1 MKRILSI
8 TMVLTILVCSAVP
21 ADSGSVVESKTAT
34 VSSADVSSSALA
46 ADVKRSMYAIKVF
59 TGRLQGELVKAMRAG
74 GPVKAIEVC
83 NTRAGEIAAEVSA
96 KQHFTMK
103 RVSLKN
109 RNPDNAANEWQ
120 RAVLKE
126 FELRQQKGEPILD
139 ITYADIVETD
149 TGKQFRFMKAIPAG
163 RICMKCHGTKIE
175 PAVQAELDKHYPDD
189 KAHGYRVGDLRGA
202 FVVIRDMAR

>member
-8 TMVLTILVCSAVP
+8 TMVLTILACSAVP
-21 ADSGSVVESKTAT
+21 ADSGTVVESKTAT

-59 TGRLQGELVKAMRAG
+59 TGRLQGELVKAMREG

-109 RNPDNAANEWQ
+109 RNPDNAANDWQ

-149 TGKQFRFMKAIPAG
+149 TGKQFRL
-163 RICMKCHGTKIE
+163 CHGTKIK

>member
-1 MKRILSI
+1 
-8 TMVLTILVCSAVP
+8 MVLSVLVCSGVP
-21 ADSGSVVESKTAT
+21 ADCGAAVESKTAA
-34 VSSADVSSSALA
+34 VSPADPSSSTLA
-46 ADVKRSMYAIKVF
+46 AEVKRSMYAIKVF
-59 TGRLQGELVKAMRAG
+59 TGRLQGELVKAMQAG
-74 GPVKAIEVC
+74 GPTNAIKVC

-109 RNPDNAANEWQ
+109 RNPENAANEWQ

-126 FELRQQKGEPILD
+126 FELRQQKGEPIPEL
-139 ITYADIVETD
+139 TYADIVETD

-175 PAVQAELDKHYPDD
+175 PAVQAELDKLYPDD
-189 KAHGYRVGDLRGA
+189 KAHGYSVGDIRGA
-202 FVVIRDMAR
+202 FVVTRDVER